1 MMWEKLY
8 DIIREVSS
16 SEKLFIEGNLNGYVG
31 TDRRGFERVHKG
43 FDMTNKTKREKKSRT
58 SL

>member
-16 SEKLFIEGNLNGYVG
+16 SEKLFIEGNLNGHVG
-31 TDRRGFERVHKG
+31 TDIRGFERVHKG
-43 FDMTNKTKREKKSRT
+43 FDMTNKTKREKKS
-58 SL
+58 